1 MRACL
6 LAASAAGAGF
16 AIFLSI
22 ASAAPAAALAVEQ
35 DEFAAE
41 ALEHDLGRIFVLARL
56 VLPFAGLELPFQVDL
71 RAFAQVRLGD
81 LAEILVEDDNAVPFV
96 PPLAVAVAVF
106 PALGRGAAPVHALPP
121 IFLGSLPRVTPHV
134 AH

>member
-16 AIFLSI
+16 AIIVAI

-35 DEFAAE
+35 DEFVAE

-71 RAFAQVRLGD
+71 RAFAKVRLGD
-81 LAEILVEDDNAVPFV
+81 LAEILVEDTNAVPFG
-96 PPLAVAVAVF
+96 PLLAVYLAVF
-106 PALGRGAAPVHALPP
+106 PPLGRDDAP
-121 IFLGSLPRVTPHV
+121 
-134 AH
+134 